1 MEYLCYNLDTVPIAV
16 QEETILTA
24 EELTR
29 YANRPSYSKTARI
42 LLKQELERRTGC
54 PAQQIELR
62 YNEHGKP
69 YYPGIFFNIS
79 HSANI
84 LCMAFHHAEIG
95 VDIQKKRRNAR
106 IEELAKRIMCEAQWL
121 AFRKLGCPEDAFY
134 ECWCI
139 AEALVKHAGAT
150 IWQAQDF
157 PFILHPE
164 HVELLC
170 DNTLTV
176 ERFRPI
182 SDFYGA
188 VAYTN
193 TACT

>member
-1 MEYLCYNLDTVPIAV
+1 MEYLCYNLDAIQAAV
-16 QEETILTA
+16 REETILTPD
-24 EELTR
+24 ELKR
-29 YANRPSYSKTARI
+29 YANRPTYAKTARI

-54 PAQQIELR
+54 PALSIELR

-79 HSANI
+79 HSANM
-84 LCMAFHHAEIG
+84 LCMAFHHADIG
-95 VDIQKKRRNAR
+95 VDIQKKRRSAHR
-106 IEELAKRIMCEAQWL
+106 EELAKRIMCEAQWR
-121 AFRKLGCPEDAFY
+121 AFQAQGCPEDTFF

-139 AEALVKHAGAT
+139 TEALVKHAGAT
-150 IWQAQDF
+150 IWQARDF
-157 PFILHPE
+157 PYILHPE
-164 HVELLC
+164 HIELLY

-176 ERFRPI
+176 ERFRPAH
-182 SDFYGA
+182 DFYGA

>member
-1 MEYLCYNLDTVPIAV
+1 MEYLCYNLDKLPLMG
-16 QEETILTA
+16 EGEHLLTEA
-24 EELTR
+24 ESER
-29 YANRPSYSKTARI
+29 YGNRPTYAKTARI
-42 LLKQELERRTGC
+42 LLKQELERRTGI
-54 PAQQIELR
+54 PAQRIELR

-69 YYPGIFFNIS
+69 YYPGIFFNSS
-79 HSANI
+79 HSANM
-84 LCMAFHHAEIG
+84 LCMAFHHADIG
-95 VDIQKKRRNAR
+95 VDIQKKRPRAR
-106 IEELAKRIMCEAQWL
+106 REELAKRIMCEEQL
-121 AFRKLGCPEDAFY
+121 RAFINLGCPEDAFF

-150 IWQAQDF
+150 IWQAPDF
-157 PFILHPE
+157 PFILHPT
-164 HVELLC
+164 HVELLR

-176 ERFRPI
+176 ERFRPA

>member
-1 MEYLCYNLDTVPIAV
+1 MEYLCYNLDNLPLMG
-16 QEETILTA
+16 EGEHLLTEA
-24 EELTR
+24 ESER
-29 YANRPSYSKTARI
+29 YGKRPTYAKTARI
-42 LLKQELERRTGC
+42 LLKQELERRTGI
-54 PAQQIELR
+54 PAQRIELR

-79 HSANI
+79 HSANM
-84 LCMAFHHAEIG
+84 LCMAFHHADIG
-95 VDIQKKRRNAR
+95 VDIQKKRPRAR
-106 IEELAKRIMCEAQWL
+106 REELAKRIMCEEQL
-121 AFRKLGCPEDAFY
+121 RAFINLGCPEDAFF

-157 PFILHPE
+157 PFILHPT
-164 HVELLC
+164 HVELLR

-176 ERFRPI
+176 ERFRPA